1 MQPDSWLKTL
11 VLAEV
16 AASSELTPRLKILLR
31 IGVIRCREMFRC
43 RREGREFVELK
54 RNEN

>member
-1 MQPDSWLKTL
+1 MHRLQLGQLPGFEA
-11 VLAEV
+11 VEAGR
-16 AASSELTPRLKILLR
+16 ELTPRLKILLR

-54 RNEN
+54 RK